1 VFTGIVEELGSVERI
16 LEGNAGI
23 TALDIACTGVVADAR
38 VGDSISVNG
47 CCLTV
52 TSFLHDGDGARRGFR
67 TELMGETLDR
77 TALGALLPG
86 SQVNLEPALRAD
98 GRLGGHLVQGHVDAI
113 AEVRA
118 VEPQGAWTVMTFAL
132 PAAIAP
138 YVVEKGSIT
147 VQGTSLTV
155 MDVAADTFSVGL
167 IPHTLEVTVLGALRP
182 GDPVN
187 LEADV
192 VAKYVER
199 MLRGGVATPY
209 TPRGGSD
216 AAADD
221 APGGPEGRPHP
232 GGTS

>member
-1 VFTGIVEELGSVERI
+1 MFTGIVEELGAVRR
-16 LEGNAGI
+16 LTGAAGGV
-23 TALDIACTGVVADAR
+23 TALEIDCTAVIADAR

-52 TSFLHDGDGARRGFR
+52 TTFLADDAGVRSGFR
-67 TELMGETLDR
+67 TELMGETVSR
-77 TALGALLPG
+77 TALGALAAGAP
-86 SQVNLEPALRAD
+86 VNLEPALRAD
-98 GRLGGHLVQGHVDAI
+98 ARLGGHLVQGHVDGV

-118 VEPQGAWTVMTFAL
+118 VDPQGEWTVMTFSL
-132 PAAIAP
+132 PAEVAP

-155 MDVAADTFSVGL
+155 MATSADAFSVGL
-167 IPHTLEVTVLGALRP
+167 IPHTLAVTVLGSLQP

-199 MLRGGVATPY
+199 LLRGGSASPYRATSHA
-209 TPRGGSD
+209 TSHD
-216 AAADD
+216 AAPVSTS
-221 APGGPEGRPHP
+221 APEEPQP
-232 GGTS
+232 